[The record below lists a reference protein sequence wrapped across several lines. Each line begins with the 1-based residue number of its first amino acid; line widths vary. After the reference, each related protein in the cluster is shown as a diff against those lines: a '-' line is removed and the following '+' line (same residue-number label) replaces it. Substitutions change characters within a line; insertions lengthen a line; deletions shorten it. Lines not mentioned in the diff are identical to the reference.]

1 VEIESD
7 ATRFALLQGS
17 FNQEEMTAVD
27 TLSLSDILMVFEFT
41 YTGKFILGK
50 TGCDDVT
57 NVFLYI
63 SSPPW
68 APPDEHR
75 SQESNFSNI
84 LYRVDSSLPAG
95 VPKLSYHFAS
105 SHKYVPRRAV
115 LYVPADDEKKIRKIP
130 SLNVDCAVLDCEDG
144 VALNRK
150 HIKPDHHPI
159 IICGNCPT
167 LMRLDKP
174 YLISSG
180 SMLAMLREARLT
192 VVKTLEEVDLGHAE
206 KCVRINSVSSGLAEE
221 DLEVLLQSK
230 TLPSS
235 MMLPKVENVE
245 EIRWFSDK
253 FSHHLKGRTLVE
265 PMNFIPFVET
275 AVGLLNFK
283 AVCEEALRTGSQVG
297 FHLDAV
303 VFGGEDFRASIGA
316 TSSKETHDILYARQ
330 KIIVTA
336 KAFGLQAIDLVYID
350 FRDEEGLRKQS
361 REGALMGFTGKQVI
375 HPNQIAVV
383 QEQFSPSPE
392 KIKWAQELI
401 SAFEEH
407 QRLGK
412 DGSVLPF
419 AAEMEKPSVQVV
431 LCSQGWWPVA
441 MAMVA
446 AAGQFPND
454 TATVMVAT
462 MQQR

>member
-1 VEIESD
+1 MMM
-7 ATRFALLQGS
+7 AAAAAAAAALALWRAGP
-17 FNQEEMTAVD
+17 
-27 TLSLSDILMVFEFT
+27 
-41 YTGKFILGK
+41 GLGRRRL
-50 TGCDDVT
+50 V
-57 NVFLYI
+57 N
-63 SSPPW
+63 SP
-68 APPDEHR
+68 
-75 SQESNFSNI
+75 
-84 LYRVDSSLPAG
+84 LPAG

-150 HIKPDHHPI
+150 
-159 IICGNCPT
+159 
-167 LMRLDKP
+167 
-174 YLISSG
+174 
-180 SMLAMLREARLT
+180 REARLT
-192 VVKTLEEVDLGHAE
+192 VVKTLEEFDFGHAE
-206 KCVRINSVSSGLAEE
+206 KCVRINSVSSGLAEQ
-221 DLEVLLQSK
+221 DLEVLLQSR

-245 EIRWFSDK
+245 EIRWFADK
-253 FSHHLKGRTLVE
+253 FSHHLQGRTLVE

-275 AVGLLNFK
+275 ARGLLSFKAVFDKRLVSYCYINSQSTNHSNTQGTMINFCSK
-283 AVCEEALRTGSQVG
+283 AVCEEALRAGSQVG

-350 FRDEEGLRKQS
+350 FRDEDGLRKQS
-361 REGALMGFTGKQVI
+361 REGASMGFTGKQVI

-412 DGSVLPF
+412 GAFTFHGSMIDMPLLKQAQNIVTL
-419 AAEMEKPSVQVV
+419 A
-431 LCSQGWWPVA
+431 
-441 MAMVA
+441 
-446 AAGQFPND
+446 
-454 TATVMVAT
+454 TAIKKK
-462 MQQR
+462 

>member
-1 VEIESD
+1 
-7 ATRFALLQGS
+7 
-17 FNQEEMTAVD
+17 M
-27 TLSLSDILMVFEFT
+27 
-41 YTGKFILGK
+41 
-50 TGCDDVT
+50 
-57 NVFLYI
+57 
-63 SSPPW
+63 
-68 APPDEHR
+68 
-75 SQESNFSNI
+75 
-84 LYRVDSSLPAG
+84 VDSLLPAG
-95 VPKLSYHFAS
+95 VPKLSYRFAS

-150 HIKPDHHPI
+150 
-159 IICGNCPT
+159 
-167 LMRLDKP
+167 
-174 YLISSG
+174 
-180 SMLAMLREARLT
+180 REARLT
-192 VVKTLEEVDLGHAE
+192 VVKTLEEFDFGHAE

-221 DLEVLLQSK
+221 DLEVFLQSK

-235 MMLPKVENVE
+235 MMLPKVECVE

-253 FSHHLKGRTLVE
+253 FLHHLKGRTLVE

-283 AVCEEALRTGSQVG
+283 AVCEEALRTGSQAG

-350 FRDEEGLRKQS
+350 FRDEDGLRRQS
-361 REGALMGFTGKQVI
+361 REGASMGFTGKQVI

-412 DGSVLPF
+412 PALTEAYSDQAEGSQRLCTYKPLCCVVLP
-419 AAEMEKPSVQVV
+419 AQPYS
-431 LCSQGWWPVA
+431 
-441 MAMVA
+441 
-446 AAGQFPND
+446 AGQPKRWYSSHALQGAFTFHGSMIDMPLLKQAQNIVTLA
-454 TATVMVAT
+454 TAIKKK
-462 MQQR
+462 